1 MTPYQL
7 CESEMGSCTD
17 DQLKMLRIV
26 AVAVDAAADD
36 EARNGQEAAEADE
49 LIG

>member
-7 CESEMGSCTD
+7 CESETGRRTD

-36 EARNGQEAAEADE
+36 EARKGQAAAEAE
-49 LIG
+49 EPIG